1 LPPNK
6 GQLENERTFS
16 CGRGG
21 VERRFGDNWP
31 HAPTDG
37 DGVHTTQSFKY
48 QARPP
53 ILITEGV
60 TDTML
65 NGFLSA
71 LFVLAGGLCAMA
83 GYLVGS
89 WHQRRAME
97 ADLAHDLFGPERGFD
112 FGDEPLPPRDS
123 RLN

>member
-1 LPPNK
+1 
-6 GQLENERTFS
+6 
-16 CGRGG
+16 
-21 VERRFGDNWP
+21 
-31 HAPTDG
+31 
-37 DGVHTTQSFKY
+37 
-48 QARPP
+48 
-53 ILITEGV
+53 
-60 TDTML
+60 ML

-97 ADLAHDLFGPERGFD
+97 SDLARDLFGPDPSFD
-112 FGDEPLPPRDS
+112 LGDEPFAARDT